1 MPGFYVEHI
10 SKDNTVKNEI
20 SKPVLPNKVI
30 YVAQNNIGNIM
41 QDNTITKQDIPYI
54 NNMVQI
60 TKVNYT
66 NKYITK
72 VRKSDIQQ
80 PIEVKQ
86 KSDTPTIVSNT
97 RDDDKTDRGNVGLR
111 ILGWIVLGI
120 GVILIF
126 ISLVG
131 GLLVALGGCL
141 FIWAGRKKKHH
152 A

>member
-30 YVAQNNIGNIM
+30 YVAQNNTGNIM